1 MIKNKIIL
9 FFLLLTIVSNCSL
22 DKDSGFWNGAT
33 IEKRKKARAERDAN
47 PNNET
52 IFSKKNYF
60 SKEITG
66 NSLVTLG
73 KVVEKEKWHVSGSNN
88 ANFKGNIRFSGLL
101 KKQSNKKIGKNK
113 LKFFLSNSSPIV
125 YKNSILSNDNTGT
138 IYNLNDLNQIN
149 WKINIY
155 KKIDKKKYKNLSYAY
170 FDNVIYVSDN
180 LGYLYAL
187 SANTGKLIWLKNF
200 KIPFRSKIKIFN
212 DKIYLVNN
220 INILFCI
227 KISDGS
233 ILWEHS
239 TVDTRIKSQSFL
251 ALSIDK
257 NGKIYFIN
265 SAGEITSINSSN
277 GSFFW
282 SFPTLDSI
290 MEHKSDFFQTSD
302 IVIDNETLYFSNM
315 NTNTYSINAKTGF
328 LNWKHN
334 IESSLAPIISG
345 KSLFILSHKGFLV
358 NINKKTGQLMWSKKI
373 FKDKRDPF
381 ATGIIMGSNK
391 IYATNS
397 DGYMSVISATSG
409 EILIQ
414 KKIAKSIYSNPII
427 VNNKLYVLTGNS
439 KLLIFE

>member
-1 MIKNKIIL
+1 VIKNKIII
-9 FFLLLTIVSNCSL
+9 FLLLTIVSSCSL

-33 IEKRKKARAERDAN
+33 IEKRKKDRAERDAN

-52 IFSKKNYF
+52 VFSKKKFF
-60 SKEITG
+60 SKEIIG
-66 NSLVTLG
+66 NQTVSLG
-73 KVVEKEKWHVSGSNN
+73 KIIEKEKWHVSGSNPS
-88 ANFKGNIRFSGLL
+88 NFTGNIEFSGLL
-101 KKQSNKKIGKNK
+101 KKQTKKKIGKNK
-113 LKFFLSNSSPIV
+113 FKFFLSNNPPIV
-125 YKNSILSNDNTGT
+125 YQNSVLSSDNRGT
-138 IYNLNDLNQIN
+138 IYSLNDLNQIN

-155 KKIDKKKYKNLSYAY
+155 KKIDKKKYKSLSYTY
-170 FDNVIYVSDN
+170 FNNVIYVSDN

-187 SANTGKLIWLKNF
+187 SANTGKLIWLKNY

-220 INILFCI
+220 INKLFCF

-257 NGKIYFIN
+257 KGKIFFIN

-315 NTNTYSINAKTGF
+315 NTNTYSINSKTGF
-328 LNWKHN
+328 LNWKQN
-334 IESSLAPIISG
+334 IESSLTPIISG

-358 NINKKTGQLMWSKKI
+358 NIDKKTGQLLWSKKI
-373 FKDKRDPF
+373 FKDKRNPF
-381 ATGIIMGSNK
+381 STGIIMGSNK

-397 DGYMSVISATSG
+397 EGYISVISATSG
-409 EILIQ
+409 DILVQ

-427 VNNKLYVLTGNS
+427 VNSKLYILTGNS